1 VSSIR
6 RKISSRLNGALS
18 KGPITEEGKRRSSQN
33 AISHGLLAEL
43 VVAEIESS
51 EGFLS
56 LIDQHMASLQPMNG
70 VELGLVHEMCAA
82 QWRMQRVCWV
92 QTALLNEA
100 MDSAS
105 SIDDPDAT
113 FVAAFRQLSRD
124 DAFRLAD
131 LYEGRL
137 HRRYHCAMKTLL
149 MLRQNPQ
156 PDLDAPGS
164 APDPALIE
172 ESSPVETGPPACERP
187 DTSLQPETT
196 SLPQTENQMDKPTHF
211 TKPLWTATPR
221 AFSLIR
227 PNGAQPLPPSATPK
241 PTTSSRTADYSLTPP
256 KAARTSAASL
266 QINTQS
272 ASFQAAA

>member
-1 VSSIR
+1 MSSIR
-6 RKISSRLNGALS
+6 RIISSRLNGFLS
-18 KGPITEEGKRRSSQN
+18 KGPTTEEGKRRSSQN
-33 AISHGLLAEL
+33 AITHGLLCQN
-43 VVAEIESS
+43 VVSS
-51 EGFLS
+51 LERSDNFCG
-56 LIDQHMASLQPMNG
+56 LIDDHIAALQPVNG
-70 VELGLVHEMCAA
+70 VEPGLIDEMCSA
-82 QWRMQRVCWV
+82 QWRMQRACAVG
-92 QTALLNEA
+92 TALLNQA
-100 MDSAS
+100 IDSAS
-105 SIDDPDAT
+105 SQDDPDAT